1 MTRKRTYGVIY
12 IQLSR
17 SASVDVKLGHTMKVP
32 KAAGQLCLGSAA
44 LLFVTMGMTPHAR
57 AERTYEFHGRSLPC
71 NELCQ
76 AWLGLN
82 TPGDRPDSTGESTGP
97 AQPRRHLRKNLAA
110 APAPKGNA
118 PHARPE
124 TGKAVTLHPTVP
136 SSAGSGSQPPTPLR
150 RPRLAATHAQER
162 VPLPAPR
169 PDFAIAP
176 AAVTVVDVRP
186 LPTPSSLHP
195 FIKPPEGVRAPD
207 KGGAGLASGDHVTHP
222 ASNAAAAR
230 PPAIPRV
237 VGPAP
242 APSGPESPKLARE
255 PAGNTFNAPSE
266 VKREPGEAGRGLDDG
281 RAAPRAVV
289 AALPDPLPAG
299 GESGIPF
306 AEKAP
311 NVAHLAPEPVLT
323 DTERGSRDDAALTG
337 EPHTGNLA
345 SLPTREPASSFVL
358 VTVGQIKTDAR
369 NTYVDVVVV
378 NTSQRKLQDLDVRCD
393 ARDAQGLQVTQGST
407 TIRDVPP
414 SDVAVGQALFPS
426 QITGDNSNFSCVVER
441 FSDPPGSAP

>member
-1 MTRKRTYGVIY
+1 
-12 IQLSR
+12 
-17 SASVDVKLGHTMKVP
+17 MKVP

-57 AERTYEFHGRSLPC
+57 AERTYELHGRSLPC

-176 AAVTVVDVRP
+176 AAVSVVEVRP

-207 KGGAGLASGDHVTHP
+207 KGGAGLASGDHVKHP

-242 APSGPESPKLARE
+242 APSGPESPK
-255 PAGNTFNAPSE
+255 
-266 VKREPGEAGRGLDDG
+266 
-281 RAAPRAVV
+281 
-289 AALPDPLPAG
+289 LPAG

-426 QITGDNSNFSCVVER
+426 QITGDNSNFSCVVEK